1 MVDPISLYR
10 LTGGNPFFATEVLAA
25 EGGEAGEIPA
35 TIRDAVLVRASR
47 LSAAARQALDAAAVI
62 GSSIDTDLL
71 DRVCAPSLETIEECL
86 TSGMLVAA
94 NGNGFAFRH
103 ELAREAIHGAIS
115 PPRRRELHRRIL
127 AALRAGAPSQ
137 HDFPRLAHHAESA
150 DDREAVLLYAP
161 AAGRQAAALHAHRE
175 AAAQFARALR
185 FARALPPAERAELL
199 EAYAY
204 ECYLVGLVAGMV
216 ESQQEA
222 LGLWRTSGDRLREGD
237 ALRRISRF
245 AWFAGRTGEAIVAA
259 EQALAVFETLPPG
272 RELAMALSN
281 RAQLAML
288 AGETARAIA
297 AGERALALAQVLDE
311 TEIFVHAL
319 NNVGTARLK
328 AGDEQG
334 REEVEQSLA
343 LARAAGMEAHVARA
357 FTNLSWPA
365 VHVRDLTRAEEYFGE
380 GVAYT
385 TDHDLD
391 SWRLYMIGCRGYLR
405 LLRGDWAAAT
415 DDAAAVLA
423 VPDIAPISRVTA
435 LVTRGLIR
443 ARRGDPDATGPLDE
457 ALALAEATG
466 EIQRLG
472 PVRGARAE
480 VAWLAGD
487 LQRSAAEAQSVLDL
501 ALQRGSLWE
510 LGEVLLWLT
519 RSGRRDAIDRA
530 PDPSALPLPHFRA
543 LTGDWAGAAAA
554 WEALGCEYDA
564 ALALLDGDEAAM
576 RRALSICERLGARVT
591 TALAARLLRERGARA
606 IPRGPHART
615 RATPAHLTARE
626 LEILPLLA
634 AGLRNAEIADRL
646 FLSPKTVDHHV
657 GHIFAKLDIHTRS
670 DVPIAASRVG
680 LPLVATKDRAPSP
693 EN

>member
-1 MVDPISLYR
+1 
-10 LTGGNPFFATEVLAA
+10 
-25 EGGEAGEIPA
+25 
-35 TIRDAVLVRASR
+35 
-47 LSAAARQALDAAAVI
+47 
-62 GSSIDTDLL
+62 
-71 DRVCAPSLETIEECL
+71 
-86 TSGMLVAA
+86 
-94 NGNGFAFRH
+94 
-103 ELAREAIHGAIS
+103 
-115 PPRRRELHRRIL
+115 
-127 AALRAGAPSQ
+127 
-137 HDFPRLAHHAESA
+137 
-150 DDREAVLLYAP
+150 
-161 AAGRQAAALHAHRE
+161 
-175 AAAQFARALR
+175 
-185 FARALPPAERAELL
+185 
-199 EAYAY
+199 
-204 ECYLVGLVAGMV
+204 
-216 ESQQEA
+216 
-222 LGLWRTSGDRLREGD
+222 
-237 ALRRISRF
+237 
-245 AWFAGRTGEAIVAA
+245 
-259 EQALAVFETLPPG
+259 
-272 RELAMALSN
+272 
-281 RAQLAML
+281 
-288 AGETARAIA
+288 
-297 AGERALALAQVLDE
+297 
-311 TEIFVHAL
+311 
-319 NNVGTARLK
+319 
-328 AGDEQG
+328 
-334 REEVEQSLA
+334 
-343 LARAAGMEAHVARA
+343 
-357 FTNLSWPA
+357 
-365 VHVRDLTRAEEYFGE
+365 
-380 GVAYT
+380 
-385 TDHDLD
+385 
-391 SWRLYMIGCRGYLR
+391 MIGCRGYLR

-501 ALQRGSLWE
+501 ALQRGSPWE

-615 RATPAHLTARE
+615 RANPAHLTARE